1 MTQVKKQYD
10 EEDAELLSEID
21 KTKRLEEK
29 RRREKFM
36 KVAERRRKV
45 WDEEEKKRQE
55 LGKEE
60 KKIENIHDANE
71 KKVEHEFWIEEIM
84 KTEEFLQE
92 AGSF

>member
-1 MTQVKKQYD
+1 MKKIFKIFTI
-10 EEDAELLSEID
+10 LLVVMLCCGCS
-21 KTKRLEEK
+21 
-29 RRREKFM
+29 
-36 KVAERRRKV
+36 
-45 WDEEEKKRQE
+45 
-55 LGKEE
+55 KEE

>member
-1 MTQVKKQYD
+1 
-10 EEDAELLSEID
+10 
-21 KTKRLEEK
+21 
-29 RRREKFM
+29 M

-45 WDEEEKKRQE
+45 WNEEEKKRQE
-55 LGKEE
+55 LDKEE